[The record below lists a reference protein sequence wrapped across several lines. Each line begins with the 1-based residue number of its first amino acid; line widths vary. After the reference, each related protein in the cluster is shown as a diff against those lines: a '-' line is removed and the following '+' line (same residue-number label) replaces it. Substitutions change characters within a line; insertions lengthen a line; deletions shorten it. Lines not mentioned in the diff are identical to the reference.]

1 MSVRRLSHTQP
12 DSFKFSAENKAAAKK
27 EMKKYPRGKQASAV
41 ISLLW
46 LAQKQNGGW
55 VSEPAIRHVAEMLSM
70 HHIRELEVATFYTM
84 FNLAPVGRH
93 FVQFCGT
100 TPCWLRGADALK
112 DVCRKV
118 IGPEKTVTGDGELS
132 WMEVECL
139 GACVNAPMVQINDD
153 YYEDLDAETFEQL
166 LDDLRNGRPTKV
178 GPQVDRQK
186 SAPMG
191 GPTTLLDP
199 GLYNGTAKR
208 PPRKTAAKPK
218 ADAKPK
224 AAAKPKTNFVV
235 KATGK
240 DKAAA
245 KKTPAAGKM
254 KAPRKVSAAKA
265 NDLKAIN
272 GVGPKIEAILNGLGI
287 YRFDQIAKWSREN
300 IDWVDEQLKFKG
312 RIDREG
318 WIDQATKLAAAEK
331 GKGGK

>member
-1 MSVRRLSHTQP
+1 MSVRRLHHTQP
-12 DSFKFSAENKAAAKK
+12 ASFKFSAENKAWIKK
-27 EMKKYPRGKQASAV
+27 ELKKYPANRQASAV

-46 LAQKQNGGW
+46 VAQKQGDGW
-55 VSEPAIRHVAEMLSM
+55 VSEPAIRHVAEVLSM
-70 HHIRELEVATFYTM
+70 PYIRVFEVATFYTM
-84 FNLAPVGRH
+84 FNLSPVGKH

-100 TPCWLRGADALK
+100 TPCWLRGADAIK

-118 IGPEKTVTGDGELS
+118 IGPEKTISQDGQLS

-153 YYEDLDAETFEQL
+153 YYEDLDAESFTQL
-166 LDDLRNGRPTKV
+166 LDDLRCGRPTKV

-191 GPTTLLDP
+191 GETTLLDP
-199 GLYNGTAKR
+199 ALYAGKVKR
-208 PPRKTAAKPK
+208 VPKKDTAAPK
-218 ADAKPK
+218 AAVKK
-224 AAAKPKTNFVV
+224 AAKPKTNFVV
-235 KATGK
+235 NATSG
-240 DKAAA
+240 
-245 KKTPAAGKM
+245 KKTAPAAPKP

-265 NDLKAIN
+265 NDLKRIS
-272 GVGPKIEAILNGLGI
+272 GVGPKIEGILNNLGI

-312 RIDREG
+312 RIDRED
-318 WIDQATKLAAAEK
+318 WINQATKLAAEEN